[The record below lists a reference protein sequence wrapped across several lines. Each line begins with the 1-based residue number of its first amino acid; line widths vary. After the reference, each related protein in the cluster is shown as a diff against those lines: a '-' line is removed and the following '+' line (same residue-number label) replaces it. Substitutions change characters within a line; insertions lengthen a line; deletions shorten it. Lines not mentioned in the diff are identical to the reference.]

1 MKRDLQ
7 NQCVKLR
14 KEQVIPM
21 QDYASLPS
29 SGCWRVVSYD
39 VGKSAEESE
48 ALSAM
53 ASSFELS

>member
-1 MKRDLQ
+1 
-7 NQCVKLR
+7 
-14 KEQVIPM
+14 M
-21 QDYASLPS
+21 QDDASLPS

-39 VGKSAEESE
+39 AGKSAEESE

>member
-1 MKRDLQ
+1 M
-7 NQCVKLR
+7 
-14 KEQVIPM
+14 IPM
-21 QDYASLPS
+21 QDDASLPS

>member
-1 MKRDLQ
+1 MYKH
-7 NQCVKLR
+7 
-14 KEQVIPM
+14 I
-21 QDYASLPS
+21 LPQSCEKVNVACEVLCKTFVMIS
-29 SGCWRVVSYD
+29 SYYILVSYD